1 MKSTRGF
8 TSSTLMHWY
17 AIHSKPRQ
25 EERALDNLQ
34 RQGFEAWLP
43 MLTVEKVLRGK
54 LANVTEPMFSR
65 YLFIRL
71 DTEQTNWSP
80 IRSTLGV
87 SRLVSFGNRPAV
99 VADELIQALQTVPQ
113 RAPERLFQPGQTI
126 KIVSGPLKGI
136 EGIFQQADGEHRAM
150 VLIDLLNKQ
159 HRVTTQMQDLRPASL

>member
-1 MKSTRGF
+1 
-8 TSSTLMHWY
+8 MHWY

-65 YLFIRL
+65 YLFIQL

>member
-1 MKSTRGF
+1 
-8 TSSTLMHWY
+8 MHWY

-87 SRLVSFGNRPAV
+87 CRLVSFGNRPAV

>member
-1 MKSTRGF
+1 
-8 TSSTLMHWY
+8 MHWY

-54 LANVTEPMFSR
+54 LSHVTEPMFSR

-71 DTEQTNWSP
+71 DTQQTNWSP
-80 IRSTLGV
+80 IRSTMGV
-87 SRLVSFGNRPAV
+87 SRLVSFGNRPAA
-99 VADELIQALQTVPQ
+99 VADELIQALQTLPQ
-113 RAPERLFQPGQTI
+113 RAPERLFQLGQSI

-150 VLIDLLNKQ
+150 VLIDLMNKQ
-159 HRVTTQMQDLRPASL
+159 HRVTTLMQDLRPASL

>member
-1 MKSTRGF
+1 
-8 TSSTLMHWY
+8 MHWY

-54 LANVTEPMFSR
+54 LANVTEPMFCR

>member
-1 MKSTRGF
+1 
-8 TSSTLMHWY
+8 MHWY

-136 EGIFQQADGEHRAM
+136 EGIFQQADGKHRAM

>member
-1 MKSTRGF
+1 M
-8 TSSTLMHWY
+8 
-17 AIHSKPRQ
+17 
-25 EERALDNLQ
+25 DNLQ

-43 MLTVEKVLRGK
+43 MLTLEKVLRGK
-54 LANVTEPMFSR
+54 LAHVTEPMFSR

-99 VADELIQALQTVPQ
+99 VSDDLIQALQMVPQ

-136 EGIFQQADGEHRAM
+136 EGIFQQADGEYRAM

>member
-1 MKSTRGF
+1 
-8 TSSTLMHWY
+8 MHWY

-99 VADELIQALQTVPQ
+99 VADELIQALQTEPQ

>member
-1 MKSTRGF
+1 MN
-8 TSSTLMHWY
+8 WY

>member
-1 MKSTRGF
+1 
-8 TSSTLMHWY
+8 MHWY

>member
-1 MKSTRGF
+1 
-8 TSSTLMHWY
+8 MHWY

-150 VLIDLLNKQ
+150 VLIDLFNKQ
-159 HRVTTQMQDLRPASL
+159 HRVTTQMQDLRPATL

>member
-1 MKSTRGF
+1 
-8 TSSTLMHWY
+8 MHWY

-71 DTEQTNWSP
+71 DTKQTNWSP

>member
-1 MKSTRGF
+1 
-8 TSSTLMHWY
+8 
-17 AIHSKPRQ
+17 
-25 EERALDNLQ
+25 
-34 RQGFEAWLP
+34 

-159 HRVTTQMQDLRPASL
+159 HRVTTRMQDLRPASL